1 VKVNLPSIA
10 KENDI
15 VAAMLRKQQ
24 PSRKRS
30 GAVALAESAP
40 TPVVVPSAAA
50 GSVLGRLRAIQPVD
64 LVRKERFQQTTVR
77 RCLEAPGRHVSQSQP
92 TAYSLAITREHPR
105 MMKNQFHTNRVEG
118 VGRLTIVR
126 FLNFTTGRPTTTH
139 RVTGELQRQ
148 HESVAAMSNGT
159 LNNSTSRFTVY
170 REFLAKQPE
179 LLDPRTFAA
188 TCRLGA
194 GADGSGPSVPPAI
207 AAGTSEGA
215 EAAMRKQ
222 REALVDLRRHQQSL
236 LPENFALLQT
246 RYEDAANEC
255 QLSVEDRKQYPF
267 LGKEVINPNMPY
279 CLIPTAL
286 GGPTS
291 SQWDEFPA
299 FGAHEFEGGS
309 IVNGIERYMVTSDRP
324 SYNRSM
330 VTRKIVG
337 KRTFVNVEL
346 RAEHTDM
353 YRSTSTLNL
362 QLTSWSKMQRNEN
375 LVLIPYVPDPVHLHE
390 LLRALGWTDDLEN
403 NVTVED
409 KIAAEMYRR
418 ARNYF
423 AHLRTRPAAR
433 ETATVVLA
441 EAEEGEERE
450 ERQERQEVPL
460 ASTPESATQRTTKK
474 QRVDPAAR
482 SLSTATAAEDHDDDE
497 PVVDQEERD
506 AATTARMLE
515 IRRKM
520 EAKERLNLAEMMHL
534 VRISMPRSEVVL
546 AKHRLW
552 QARKAEAARSLLQ
565 DPENEVEHV
574 SEDDEE
580 DVEDAAGDVN
590 MADRDAP
597 HRRRLLSRNGCG
609 LRSCICAE
617 IRRNAKAGDLN
628 AARLQAFV
636 TGAITRAKRKL
647 RRRPG
652 QLPCPIS
659 QEEALLSIASSV
671 DDPGRQRKYMY
682 PASSATVGEANGGA
696 PKHARTH
703 RAVHVPARPIGAVTV
718 STHEQ
723 KAKASDDRDRDQNAN
738 ANANADADADEAAAA
753 ITGVHVTA
761 EQKAQYCATFLAKQ
775 KMIHACR
782 RTVLKECCPNVA
794 ILGESLGWSEEEICR
809 RKADAILDMFWRGL
823 LSLSRNEKED
833 DGTSQGVKNNDDV
846 NMMLTGLCRQ
856 LFRKTQQ
863 GFSRLIVKRHDAGQ
877 VFPLREMQDVQSS
890 KRLYK
895 AYSTGVWSDG
905 GSGPLAALGG
915 MRRINKMK
923 SGATQLR
930 NIANRVTPINQL
942 NRVMYKVNQRSKQTG
957 QRQVNDV
964 DGHKDP
970 FFSPEGENAGIIAV
984 LALLSHRSQGCDDS
998 FLIRWLLRHSGMAL
1012 LDGSVD
1018 LRLVNEM
1025 KGLGREGAETQAS
1038 TTPGCDIFV
1047 GSQQLNGKHAHPK
1060 RLVHQF
1066 RLLRRARF
1074 FAGDISC
1081 RYEKRHNRIIFDTSA
1096 GRYMR
1101 PLFVGKRLLELNLKH
1116 GVDALDRMTWED
1128 HLRNCTIEYL
1138 DTNEELT
1145 VCQSPDEF
1153 VARLASGEPVEYIV
1167 IHPVAMLCAT
1177 TGLIPFGA
1185 HNMATRLQTMSGMW
1199 TQAMGMYSILYR
1211 LRFDSTA
1218 ISFNLV
1224 YPERPLVLTLTED
1237 VLDLGSYPMGQN
1249 ANLCTGTW
1257 FGLGQDDSVIING
1270 GSIGNGLHM
1279 AIGWATC
1286 SEEARSYGVSATGGF
1301 GGASS
1306 RTHNDFFCN
1315 PLLLPS
1321 QAQKDASY
1329 EWCDED
1335 GHPLVGSNIPSQ
1347 RAVIYGKVLPTQR
1360 MVAGAEDHQS
1370 GDAPATHRQ
1379 THYHDKSAV
1388 SNQKH
1393 CGIVD
1398 ACITT
1403 TNHRGATLSKTHF
1416 MRWMPPEIGDKF
1428 CSRHGQKMSCGF
1440 IFPEWMM
1447 PYDYQGVRVDVSD
1460 TMYA

>member
-1 VKVNLPSIA
+1 
-10 KENDI
+10 
-15 VAAMLRKQQ
+15 
-24 PSRKRS
+24 
-30 GAVALAESAP
+30 
-40 TPVVVPSAAA
+40 
-50 GSVLGRLRAIQPVD
+50 
-64 LVRKERFQQTTVR
+64 
-77 RCLEAPGRHVSQSQP
+77 
-92 TAYSLAITREHPR
+92 
-105 MMKNQFHTNRVEG
+105 
-118 VGRLTIVR
+118 
-126 FLNFTTGRPTTTH
+126 
-139 RVTGELQRQ
+139 
-148 HESVAAMSNGT
+148 
-159 LNNSTSRFTVY
+159 
-170 REFLAKQPE
+170 
-179 LLDPRTFAA
+179 
-188 TCRLGA
+188 
-194 GADGSGPSVPPAI
+194 
-207 AAGTSEGA
+207 
-215 EAAMRKQ
+215 
-222 REALVDLRRHQQSL
+222 
-236 LPENFALLQT
+236 
-246 RYEDAANEC
+246 
-255 QLSVEDRKQYPF
+255 
-267 LGKEVINPNMPY
+267 
-279 CLIPTAL
+279 
-286 GGPTS
+286 
-291 SQWDEFPA
+291 
-299 FGAHEFEGGS
+299 
-309 IVNGIERYMVTSDRP
+309 
-324 SYNRSM
+324 
-330 VTRKIVG
+330 
-337 KRTFVNVEL
+337 
-346 RAEHTDM
+346 
-353 YRSTSTLNL
+353 
-362 QLTSWSKMQRNEN
+362 
-375 LVLIPYVPDPVHLHE
+375 
-390 LLRALGWTDDLEN
+390 
-403 NVTVED
+403 
-409 KIAAEMYRR
+409 MYRR

-423 AHLRTRPAAR
+423 AHRRARPAVPHEQATIVEVEDE
-433 ETATVVLA
+433 ETTAPA
-441 EAEEGEERE
+441 A
-450 ERQERQEVPL
+450 
-460 ASTPESATQRTTKK
+460 ASSNPSTQRTTKK
-474 QRVDPAAR
+474 QRLDSAAH
-482 SLSTATAAEDHDDDE
+482 SISTASASADGDDAGE
-497 PVVDQEERD
+497 PMDQEELD
-506 AATTARMLE
+506 ARTSARMLE
-515 IRRKM
+515 IQRKM
-520 EAKERLNLAEMMHL
+520 EGKERLNLVEMMHL

-546 AKHRLW
+546 EKHHLW
-552 QARKAEAARSLLQ
+552 QARKAEVAQAMQ
-565 DPENEVEHV
+565 DQDHV
-574 SEDDEE
+574 SDEDEEEEDEE
-580 DVEDAAGDVN
+580 DEQGDAT
-590 MADRDAP
+590 MSTERETP
-597 HRRRLLSRNGCG
+597 KRRRLLNRNGCG

-617 IRRNAKAGDLN
+617 IRRNAKAGDVN
-628 AARLQAFV
+628 AGRLQAFV
-636 TGAITRAKRKL
+636 TGAITRAKRKQ

-659 QEEALLSIASSV
+659 QEESLLSIASSV

-682 PASSATVGEANGGA
+682 PASSATVGEVNGGA
-696 PKHARTH
+696 PKHARMH

-718 STHEQ
+718 PTHEH
-723 KAKASDDRDRDQNAN
+723 KAHAAGDTNENDDD
-738 ANANADADADEAAAA
+738 DEAAAAAA
-753 ITGVHVTA
+753 ITGVHMTV
-761 EQKAQYCATFLAKQ
+761 EQKTLYCATFLAKQ

-809 RKADAILDMFWRGL
+809 RKADTILDMYWRGL

-877 VFPLREMQDVQSS
+877 LFPLREMQDAQSS

-895 AYSTGVWSDG
+895 AFSTGVWSDG
-905 GSGPLAALGG
+905 GSGPLAAMGG

-998 FLIRWLLRHSGMAL
+998 FLIRWLLRHSGMTL

-1018 LRLVNEM
+1018 LHLVNEM
-1025 KGLGREGAETQAS
+1025 KRLGCEGKETQTSPTSS
-1038 TTPGCDIFV
+1038 TTLGCDIFV
-1047 GSQQLNGKHAHPK
+1047 GSQQLNGKHARPM
-1060 RLVHQF
+1060 RLVHQS

-1074 FAGDISC
+1074 FASDISC
-1081 RYEKRHNRIIFDTSA
+1081 RFEKRHNRIIFDTSA

-1101 PLFVGKRLLELNLKH
+1101 PVFVGKRLLELNLKH
-1116 GVDALDRMTWED
+1116 GVEALDRMTWED

-1138 DTNEELT
+1138 DTNEEVT

-1167 IHPVAMLCAT
+1167 IHPAAMLCAT

-1218 ISFNLV
+1218 ISFNSV

-1237 VLDLGSYPMGQN
+1237 VFDLGSYPMGQN
-1249 ANLCTGTW
+1249 ANLGTGTW

-1270 GSIGNGLHM
+1270 GSISNGLHM

-1335 GHPLVGSNIPSQ
+1335 GSPLVGSNIPSE

-1360 MVAGAEDHQS
+1360 LVASGEEHSSDTAATAPHQ
-1370 GDAPATHRQ
+1370 Q

-1447 PYDYQGVRVDVSD
+1447 PYDYQGVRVDVSSNTHAHCMHNLLALLDDRFFRFWLLSGTFFFCFIMCEIFALRLIGILFKYSVPLVVQILGIFILTRVDERRPTLPGFLYFLGSCLGLADLHGCPVNIRSRFLED
-1460 TMYA
+1460 TNELRMLLL